1 MTQQETKSIVDN
13 GPRVSQ
19 GITGSCSRWCL
30 PGDLVAAVSVAVGA
44 GAEE

>member
-19 GITGSCSRWCL
+19 GITGPYSRWCL